1 MINTTVN
8 TPSELPVV
16 GAEVHERADA
26 VRNRRRILG
35 AAERLFAERGVD
47 CVSMEAIAAEAEVGK
62 GTLFRRFGDRS
73 SLVRALLQER
83 ESNFQEAFIRGPAPL
98 GPGAPATERIVAF
111 GHALLDHIET
121 HGDLLLAAETGAPG
135 LRFRAPVY
143 GAYRA
148 HLVSLLREAAPEV
161 DAGYTADCLL
171 APFGAELFMHQRR
184 GRGVPLSELKTGW
197 EAFARRLLD

>member
-1 MINTTVN
+1 MNTTVT
-8 TPSELPVV
+8 TPIDLPVV
-16 GAEVHERADA
+16 GADVHERADA
-26 VRNRRRILG
+26 VRNRGRILS

-47 CVSMEAIAAEAEVGK
+47 AVSMDAIACAAEVGK

-83 ESNFQEAFIRGPAPL
+83 ETNFQESFIRGPAPL
-98 GPGAPATERIVAF
+98 GPGAPPVERVVAF
-111 GHALLDHIET
+111 GHALLDHIEA

-148 HLVSLLREAAPEV
+148 HLVSLVREGAPDL

-184 GRGVPLSELKTGW
+184 GRAIPLADLKAGW
-197 EAFARRLLD
+197 AAFARRVFS

>member
-1 MINTTVN
+1 MMNTTLA
-8 TPSELPVV
+8 TPTELPVI
-16 GAEVHERADA
+16 GGEVHERADA

-35 AAERLFAERGVD
+35 AAERLFAEHGVE

-73 SLVRALLQER
+73 SLLRALLQER
-83 ESNFQEAFIRGPAPL
+83 ESQFQESFIRGPAPL
-98 GPGAPATERIVAF
+98 GPGAAPVERVVAF
-111 GHALLDHIET
+111 GHALLDHIEA

-148 HLVSLLREAAPEV
+148 HLITLLREGAPDL
-161 DAGYTADCLL
+161 DAGYTADVLL
-171 APFGAELFMHQRR
+171 SALSAELVMHQRR
-184 GRGVPLSELKTGW
+184 GRGVALGELKAGW
-197 EAFARRLLD
+197 EALARRVM